1 MSDKKASINR
11 RTLLKGIAVMPIAMS
26 MLHSKSA
33 MAVDVPLDDPSA
45 KALAYTLKSTTAG
58 QTCGNCNFYKGG
70 SAEKGP
76 CLILGNRDVVAAG
89 WCKTWAA
96 APQ

>member
-1 MSDKKASINR
+1 MSDKNTNINR

-26 MLHSKSA
+26 VLHSNSA
-33 MAVDVPLDDPSA
+33 LAADVPVDDPSA
-45 KALAYTLKSTTAG
+45 AALAYTLKSTTAG

-70 SAEKGP
+70 SAAKGP
-76 CLILGNRDVVAAG
+76 CLIFGGRDVVAAG

-96 APQ
+96 APK

>member
-1 MSDKKASINR
+1 MSEKKTDISR
-11 RTLLKGIAVMPIAMS
+11 RNLLKGIAVLPVAITV
-26 MLHSKSA
+26 LHSNSA
-33 MAVDVPLDDPSA
+33 MAADVPVDDPSA
-45 KALAYTLKSTTAG
+45 KALAYTLKSTTKG

-70 SAEKGP
+70 KAEKGP
-76 CLILGNRDVVAAG
+76 CLIFGGRDVVASG